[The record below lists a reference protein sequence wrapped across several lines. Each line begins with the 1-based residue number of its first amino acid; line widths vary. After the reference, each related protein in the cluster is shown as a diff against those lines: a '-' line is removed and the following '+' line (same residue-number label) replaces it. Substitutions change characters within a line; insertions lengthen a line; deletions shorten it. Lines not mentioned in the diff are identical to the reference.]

1 MIRLPVTT
9 ELVVTATYSLNFIFM
24 LICDDLQFIK
34 IPNNSIM
41 RGHQQRQNLMI
52 LDDALKIAG

>member
-1 MIRLPVTT
+1 MIRLPVIT
-9 ELVVTATYSLNFIFM
+9 ELVVTATDSLNFIFM

-41 RGHQQRQNLMI
+41 RGDQHKQNLMM
-52 LDDALKIAG
+52 LDDDLKIVG